1 MSQALNIILTIVLLI
16 AILGILVSAHEAGHF
31 LFAKIFGV
39 YCGEFSIGFGPKIFS
54 KKRKKGET
62 TFSLRAIPLG
72 GYVSMYSADSQ
83 EKEAK
88 KNGEEYVSSEEIG
101 PNEMKDADG
110 NVIPLDRSL
119 ERKPLYQRIIIML
132 AGVTV
137 NFILSFV
144 FCLIYATA
152 YPQYMSGYRFK
163 SEGITFSKETTGI
176 ITNDYGKVSLFST
189 SEGENYTV
197 GFISSYDESLAWEE
211 GYVDVT
217 AIAQNSSGSVAGY
230 LIDNHAVITSIG
242 QKYDVTALYYPK
254 SETKENDLLS
264 CLTFFSN
271 TETLISDSNFN
282 TLGITKMP
290 NMEADSLKL
299 LNGDSLSLNVTSIEY
314 DEENE
319 KYVRVSHTVT
329 SVYGERGWDFSLIKL
344 TPEIVQSTY
353 GERLKYGCE
362 EWVSFFPMIGNALK
376 QLFSFNFD
384 NIGGVVAMG
393 ASISSLTS
401 YMGAGRTFF
410 FYGGLISLNLAIL
423 NLLPFP
429 GLDGW
434 QIVVAIVEKV
444 SKKKIPPKVKQTISM
459 IGIGL
464 LMVFAV
470 FIMIKDI
477 IRLV

>member
-72 GYVSMYSADSQ
+72 GYVSMYSADAQ

-110 NVIPLDRSL
+110 NIIPLERSL

-230 LIDNHAVITSIG
+230 LIDNNAVITSIG

-319 KYVRVSHTVT
+319 KYVRVSHTIT
-329 SVYGERGWDFSLIKL
+329 SVYGESGWDFSLIKL
-344 TPEIVQSTY
+344 TPQIVQSTY

>member
-1 MSQALNIILTIVLLI
+1 MSQALNIILTIILLI

-31 LFAKIFGV
+31 FFAKIFGV

-72 GYVSMYSADSQ
+72 GYVSMYSADAQ

-88 KNGEEYVSSEEIG
+88 KNGEDYVASEDIG
-101 PNEMKDADG
+101 PNEMTDADG
-110 NVIPLDRSL
+110 NVIPLERSL
-119 ERKPLYQRIIIML
+119 EKKPLYQRIIIML
-132 AGVTV
+132 AGVVV

-152 YPQYMSGYRFK
+152 YPQYLTGYRFATD
-163 SEGITFSKETTGI
+163 GITFNETTTGI

-189 SEGENYTV
+189 SEGQNYTV
-197 GFISSYDESLAWEE
+197 GFIASFDESLGWKE
-211 GYVDVT
+211 GYVNVS
-217 AIAQNSSGSVAGY
+217 AIAQNSSGTVAGY
-230 LIDNHAVITSIG
+230 MIDNQAVITSVG
-242 QKYDVTALYYPK
+242 QTYKVTALYYPQ
-254 SETKENDLLS
+254 SETKENDLFS
-264 CLTFFSN
+264 CLTFYTN
-271 TETLISDSNFN
+271 TDTFITDSNFN
-282 TLGITKMP
+282 ALGVTQMP
-290 NMEADSLKL
+290 NMEGKSVSL
-299 LNGDSLSLNVTSIEY
+299 LNGDTISINVISIQY

-319 KYVRVSHTVT
+319 KYERVSHTVT
-329 SVYGERGWDFSLIKL
+329 STYNDKAWDFASVKI
-344 TPEIVQSTY
+344 TPTVVQSTY
-353 GERLKYGCE
+353 GEKLKYGCE

-444 SKKKIPPKVKQTISM
+444 AKKKIPPKVKQTISM

>member
-1 MSQALNIILTIVLLI
+1 MSQALNIILTIVLLV

-72 GYVSMYSADSQ
+72 GYVSMYSADAQ

-110 NVIPLDRSL
+110 NVIPLERSL

-217 AIAQNSSGSVAGY
+217 AIAQNGSGSVAGY
-230 LIDNHAVITSIG
+230 LIDNNAVITSIG

-319 KYVRVSHTVT
+319 KYVRVSHTIT
-329 SVYGERGWDFSLIKL
+329 SVYGESGWDFSLIKL
-344 TPEIVQSTY
+344 TPQVVQSTY

>member
-319 KYVRVSHTVT
+319 KYVRVSHTIT
-329 SVYGERGWDFSLIKL
+329 SVYGESGWDFSLIKL

>member
-329 SVYGERGWDFSLIKL
+329 SVYGESGWDFSLIKL